1 MVMTIDF
8 ASEVP
13 IYQQI
18 YTQVEQ
24 GIASGEL
31 KEGEQLPT
39 VRQLAVDIGINM
51 HTVHK
56 AYGLLKEDG
65 YILLNRRRGAVVAG
79 GQRAKEEDIA
89 YIESTIRSAAARAV
103 AKKMPRDA
111 FISLC
116 ERIYNQIEEGTTN
129 E

>member
-1 MVMTIDF
+1 MVMTIDL

-31 KEGEQLPT
+31 KEGDQLPT

-89 YIESTIRSAAARAV
+89 YIESTIRSAAARAL
-103 AKKMPRDA
+103 AKKMTQQE
-111 FISLC
+111 FIRLC

>member
-1 MVMTIDF
+1 MLMMLDL

-24 GIASGEL
+24 AIASGQL
-31 KEGEQLPT
+31 QEGEQLPP
-39 VRQLAVDIGINM
+39 VRQLAVDIGVNM

-56 AYGLLKEDG
+56 AYNLLKQDG
-65 YILLNRRRGAVVAG
+65 YITLNRRRGAVVAKS
-79 GQRAKEEDIA
+79 QQITQEDLDHIQM
-89 YIESTIRSAAARAV
+89 TIGIAAARAL
-103 AKKMPRDA
+103 AKKLPRED
-111 FISLC
+111 FIQLC
-116 ERIYNQIEEGTTN
+116 GRIYNQIEEGTFH

>member
-1 MVMTIDF
+1 MMIILDF

-24 GIASGEL
+24 AIASGRL
-31 KEGEQLPT
+31 QPGQQLPT

-56 AYGLLKEDG
+56 AYSLLKNDG
-65 YILLNRRRGAVVAG
+65 YIMLTRRRGAVVAG
-79 GQRAKEEDIA
+79 EQQAKEEDIV
-89 YIESTIRSAAARAV
+89 YIETAIGSAAARAL
-103 AKKMPRDA
+103 AKNMPRED
-111 FISLC
+111 FILLC
-116 ERIYNQIEEGTTN
+116 GRIYNQIEEGTQD